1 MKKILYV
8 VLDGLGDRPIA
19 SLGGRTPLEAA
30 DTPYLDEL
38 AQRGETGLMDTIGPG
53 VAPESDAAVMSI
65 LGYEVDRYYTGRGP
79 LESHG
84 AGLEV
89 REGDLA
95 WRANFGTVDQ
105 SWRIIDRRVGR
116 NLSDDEAG
124 ALAKSVQE
132 RVELDGAD
140 FRFKH
145 TLGHR
150 ACLVIRRDG
159 GRLSGQV
166 DNCDPAYKRHGVF
179 SVALADPGQE
189 VAEARPLDASEEA
202 RIGAQLTNQFMR
214 KSHEVLEADP
224 VNRRRREEGKMPGN
238 MILLRDAGDRLPR
251 LPSFE
256 ERYGVRFASL
266 VEMPVEIGIAELTGM
281 GKIPVVSTA
290 EDPERGYADW
300 AGKTLA
306 ALSDWDGLY
315 VHLKGPDVPGHDGD
329 AEGKRKSIEQIDR
342 FYFGP
347 LMKTLGGAGF
357 IVAVTADHSTPCE
370 LRAHSEDPV
379 PLLISGGTL
388 EPEGA
393 LQFGEGE
400 AARGQLGRI
409 RGPELV
415 PRLIALA
422 RQDPA

>member
-1 MKKILYV
+1 LGLKKILYV
-8 VLDGLGDRPIA
+8 VLDGLGDRPLA
-19 SLGGRTPLEAA
+19 SLDEKTPLEAA
-30 DTPYLDEL
+30 DTPYMDEL
-38 AQRGETGLMDTIGPG
+38 AQRGETGLMDTIAPG

-65 LGYEVDRYYTGRGP
+65 LGYDIERYYTGRGP

-89 REGDLA
+89 RDGDLA
-95 WRANFGTVDQ
+95 WRANFGTVD
-105 SWRIIDRRVGR
+105 SRWKIVDRRVGR
-116 NLSDDEAG
+116 NLSDPEAHELAEAVQDQVRLEG
-124 ALAKSVQE
+124 AEFQ
-132 RVELDGAD
+132 
-140 FRFKH
+140 FRH

-150 ACLVIRRDG
+150 ACLVIRRSS

-179 SVALADPGQE
+179 SVALADPGKE
-189 VAEARPLDASEEA
+189 VAEARPLDGSEEA
-202 RIGAQLTNQFMR
+202 RAGAELTNEFVHR
-214 KSHEVLEADP
+214 SHEVLEAHE
-224 VNRRRREEGKMPGN
+224 VNRRRREAGKMPGN
-238 MILLRDAGDRLPR
+238 MILLRDAGDRLPD
-251 LPSFE
+251 LPSFQ
-256 ERYGVRFASL
+256 ERFGVRFASL

-281 GKIPVVSTA
+281 GKVPVMSTA
-290 EDPERGYADW
+290 EDPEHGYADW

-306 ALSDWDGLY
+306 ALNDWDGLY

-329 AEGKRKSIEQIDR
+329 AEGKRLSIEQIDR

-347 LMKTLGGAGF
+347 LMKTLGGPGF

-370 LRAHSEDPV
+370 LKSHSDDPV

-393 LQFGEGE
+393 LQFGERE

-415 PRLIALA
+415 PRLIDLA
-422 RQDPA
+422 RG